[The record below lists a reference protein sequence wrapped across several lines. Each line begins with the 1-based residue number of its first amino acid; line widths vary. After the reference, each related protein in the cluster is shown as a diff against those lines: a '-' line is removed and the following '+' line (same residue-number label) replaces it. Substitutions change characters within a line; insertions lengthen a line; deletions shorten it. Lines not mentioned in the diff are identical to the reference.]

1 MIQNKENIDKII
13 SLEDIEEEK
22 SNIINDLKKISE
34 DDQNEKKDEPDV
46 DEKDEKEENGVDEKE
61 ENDVD
66 EEEENLFE
74 NNKNIGE
81 KRKRIEEQFSNIDIA
96 SLCYDK
102 GLNDLGDKILSEEK
116 IKIDFQLLIKYSQ
129 DRKFICK
136 ILKTINNK

>member
-102 GLNDLGDKILSEEK
+102 GLRMQFRYIY
-116 IKIDFQLLIKYSQ
+116 I
-129 DRKFICK
+129 
-136 ILKTINNK
+136 